1 MRKVAIGLL
10 IFIWACSKDPEDG
23 PPANDEKLQQ
33 TEIVSI
39 LSGNGTIAPG
49 YKLPGRAAES
59 DKVKVRTYLKG
70 LINLLSLTPLEHNYV
85 TGSGQKGTNIYATL
99 PATANST
106 EYIIVGAHYDTVSGT
121 PGANDNATGV
131 AMIFGVIK
139 ELNKV
144 AIRNKHVMFV
154 FFDDEDI
161 GLIGSHEFANKIL
174 AENLNVHS
182 VHTVDQIGWD
192 KDGDRAIE
200 LELPTD
206 ALKAKYQ
213 AAALESSIPIH
224 VTTTASTDHS
234 SFRNLGFK
242 AIGLSEEYKNGD
254 TTPYYHL
261 AGDTYA
267 TIYFGYLTSS
277 TLLMSK
283 VITNIV
289 SE

>member
-10 IFIWACSKDPEDG
+10 IFISACSKDPDVA
-23 PPANDEKLQQ
+23 PANNDDKVQQ

-39 LSGNGTIAPG
+39 LSGNDTIEPG
-49 YKLPGRAAES
+49 YKLPGRAAEA
-59 DKVKVRTYLKG
+59 DKVKVRTYLRG
-70 LINLLSLTPLEHNYV
+70 LINLLALAPLEHNYV
-85 TGSGQKGTNIYATL
+85 TGSGHTGTNIYATL
-99 PATANST
+99 PATVNST
-106 EYIIVGAHYDTVSGT
+106 EYIIVGAHYDAVPGT

-131 AMIFGVIK
+131 AMIFGLIK
-139 ELNKV
+139 ELKKV
-144 AIRNKHVMFV
+144 SIRNIHVMFV

-161 GLIGSHEFANKIL
+161 GLKGSHEFANKIL
-174 AENLNVHS
+174 LDKLNVHS
-182 VHTVDQIGWD
+182 VHTADQMGWD

-206 ALKAKYQ
+206 ALQANYQ
-213 AAALESSIPIH
+213 AAALESSIPVH
-224 VTTTASTDHS
+224 VTTTPSSDHS
-234 SFRNLGFK
+234 SFRSLGFN
-242 AIGLSEEYKNGD
+242 AIGLTEEYKNGD

-267 TIYFGYLTSS
+267 TINFGYLTSS
-277 TLLMSK
+277 TLLMAK